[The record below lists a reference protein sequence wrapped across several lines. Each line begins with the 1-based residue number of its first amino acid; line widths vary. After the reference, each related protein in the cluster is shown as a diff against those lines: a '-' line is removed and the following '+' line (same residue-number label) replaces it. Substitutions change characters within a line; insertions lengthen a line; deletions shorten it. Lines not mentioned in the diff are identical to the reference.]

1 VLTLARLAQQ
11 KGLEGLLDVARGP
24 WPDRR
29 SGAAQVSADA
39 LGDTEGDAGGGA
51 GGGGGLVPL
60 FVVAGE
66 GPLLDELRGRVD
78 AERLPVIFLGGRDDV
93 PDLLAA
99 ATAVVW
105 ASRWEGQPL
114 SLSEALMAGRPVIAT
129 AVGGIPELLGGA
141 VMLVPYGDT
150 AAMRNAVREVIGDEA
165 VAGRMAAAAARRG
178 AQLPDADDAVASV
191 AGVYGASRSCE

>member
-1 VLTLARLAQQ
+1 
-11 KGLEGLLDVARGP
+11 
-24 WPDRR
+24 
-29 SGAAQVSADA
+29 VSADA
-39 LGDTEGDAGGGA
+39 LGDTIRAADARDGV
-51 GGGGGLVPL
+51 GGLVPL

-66 GPLLDELRGRVD
+66 GPLLAELRDRVD

-129 AVGGIPELLGGA
+129 AVGGIPDLLGGA
-141 VMLVPYGDT
+141 GMLVPYGDT

-178 AQLPDADDAVASV
+178 AQLPDADEALASV
-191 AGVYGASRSCE
+191 AGVYGASRS